1 MIDATS
7 FEMEERLYIKY
18 ENQCLVRALFLDPG
32 EGTLYAN
39 VEETIYEWN
48 LRKNEP
54 GPEWWIREE

>member
-1 MIDATS
+1 MS

-18 ENQCLVRALFLDPG
+18 ESQGLVRALFLDPG

-39 VEETIYEWN
+39 VEETIYEWD

-54 GPEWWIREE
+54 GPEWWIGEE